1 MERTD
6 SGTLP
11 SLGEGS
17 SGSGV
22 VELTSETTMHITSDQ
37 CCTVMPAEGIVIGQL
52 FPVPYSEAASTPST
66 SAAVTTTNSKVS
78 FSGLIEDSKQDTKVR
93 LSAVMLLTL
102 RETKY

>member
-37 CCTVMPAEGIVIGQL
+37 CCSVMQADGIVISQL
-52 FPVPYSEAASTPST
+52 FPVPYSEAANTPST
-66 SAAVTTTNSKVS
+66 SASVAATDSKVS
-78 FSGLIEDSKQDTKVR
+78 FSGFLEDSKQNNKVR
-93 LSAVMLLTL
+93 FSAVC
-102 RETKY
+102 YQP